1 MEKYTVAKPFQDMT
15 GFKAVGEFIE
25 LDDGRAAKLRAR
37 GLIGGIHKEPES
49 EPEQKQTIEE
59 LEELKKIYPESKAIE
74 KKVAAKKVK

>member
-1 MEKYTVAKPFQDMT
+1 MEKYTVIKPFQDMT

-37 GLIGGIHKEPES
+37 GLIGGVHKEPE
-49 EPEQKQTIEE
+49 PEETKLEE
-59 LEELKKIYPESKAIE
+59 LERLKEIYPESKVIE